1 MTRPLISVIVCTHN
15 RARFLRGALQ
25 SVVDQEFPRHDY
37 AVIVVDNA
45 SSDDTR
51 QVVADFRSDGNVS
64 YVHEPKLGL
73 NHARNTGWRAAEGE
87 YVAYFDDDAL
97 AEPGWLAA
105 IRDVF
110 AAADGPAIIG
120 GRVDPIWEA
129 ERPSWLSD
137 GAATAL
143 TIVDWGATAR
153 PLAQVPREWL
163 SGVNFAMPVSLLQ
176 ELGGFDLR
184 LDRVGNRLLSNG
196 DILIQ
201 RRAQQRG
208 YPCLYHPEMRVR
220 HAVPAARLTQRW
232 FVSRYYWQGMSDAA
246 MEMIE
251 TTPTLKKRLR
261 RIARRSLRLLTSPG
275 ALRDLLLPTQDP
287 NAFTRKCL
295 ALMQVGHIAG
305 LLRIARQ

>member
-1 MTRPLISVIVCTHN
+1 MTGPLISVVVCTHN
-15 RARFLRGALQ
+15 RARFLPGALR
-25 SVVDQEFPRHDY
+25 SVVDQEFPRTDY
-37 AVIVVDNA
+37 EVIVVDNA
-45 SSDDTR
+45 STDHTR
-51 QVVADFRSDGNVS
+51 NVVADFQNYGNVR

-73 NHARNTGWRAAEGE
+73 NNARNTGWRAAAGE

-105 IRDVF
+105 IRDGF

-120 GRVDPIWEA
+120 GRVDPIWEV
-129 ERPSWLSD
+129 ERPAWLSD
-137 GAATAL
+137 CAAAAL
-143 TIVDWGATAR
+143 TIIDWGGTPR
-153 PLAQVPREWL
+153 PLAKVPREWL
-163 SGVNFAMPVSLLQ
+163 TGVNFAMPVSLLN
-176 ELGGFDLR
+176 ELGGFDPR
-184 LDRVGNRLLSNG
+184 LERVGNRLLSNG

-208 YPCLYHPEMRVR
+208 YACLYHPQMRVR
-220 HAVPAARLTQRW
+220 HMVPAARLTQRW
-232 FVSRYYWQGMSDAA
+232 FMSRYYWQGMSDAA

-261 RIARRSLRLLTSPG
+261 RVWRRSVRLLRTPG
-275 ALRDLLLPTQDP
+275 ALRDLLLPTRDP

-295 ALMQVGHIAG
+295 ALIEVGHIAG

>member
-1 MTRPLISVIVCTHN
+1 MTRPRISVVVCTHN
-15 RARFLRGALQ
+15 RARFLRDALR
-25 SVVDQEFPRHDY
+25 SVVDQDFPRPDY
-37 AVIVVDNA
+37 EVIVVDNA
-45 SSDDTR
+45 SSDDTG
-51 QVVADFRSDGNVS
+51 QVVADFRIHGNVR
-64 YVHEPKLGL
+64 YVHEPTLGL

-97 AEPGWLAA
+97 AGPGWLAA
-105 IRDVF
+105 IRDGF

-120 GRVDPIWEA
+120 GRVDPIWEV
-129 ERPSWLSD
+129 ERPAWLSD

-153 PLAQVPREWL
+153 PLAKVPREWL
-163 SGVNFAMPVSLLQ
+163 TGVNFAMPVSLLR
-176 ELGGFDLR
+176 ELGGFDSR

-220 HAVPAARLTQRW
+220 HMVPASRLTQHW

-251 TTPTLKKRLR
+251 TAPTVIKR
-261 RIARRSLRLLTSPG
+261 
-275 ALRDLLLPTQDP
+275 
-287 NAFTRKCL
+287 
-295 ALMQVGHIAG
+295 
-305 LLRIARQ
+305 